1 MIASTPVQCGVMSG
15 LAIEKLKTLSEALAE
30 LTKDDINISRSLK
43 DSANRLSKLELNLV
57 LLGQFKRGK
66 STLANCLLGK
76 SILPS
81 STVPLTTVVTEIRFG
96 EDDALSVVFK
106 NGKNIS
112 QPLNKISEYVTEKK
126 NPKNQKG
133 VDRVVVFCRSD
144 FLKNGIVLIDTP
156 GTSSTF
162 LHNTKVANDYLPN
175 CDAAILLISA
185 DSPLSSEE
193 TNFIISIKKYASKI
207 FFVVNKCDYFSKH
220 EIKDILKHIETELSK
235 IGVNADLIPL
245 SARLGLK
252 GKVEKN
258 KKILENS
265 GIKKLENTL
274 MKFLSKKKRETLL
287 DSTNLKLNSISN
299 SLYNRL
305 KSEYASVDMDAKSFQ
320 KKIAEFH
327 NQFERVKQS
336 VLMYSG
342 SIDSEFSDI
351 MADIDN
357 GMEDAKGK
365 LPKIIQGKIVKSLER
380 RDGKV
385 KFVDRVNSLMKKHV
399 EGELKIW
406 WNELDRRIKE
416 RVKEMQKHYV
426 NLVNDTNLK
435 LESISKDIFNFS
447 IRPISCDCTI
457 NFRTIFYFQVSGFR
471 QESIILPSLTSLL
484 PSNMVKK
491 RIFGELESK
500 IEEEVDTN
508 LGRIRY
514 DYLQRLEKGNENFK
528 ESLFKQLEK
537 TKKEIEIGLKKGKTF
552 SDNTLEEKIKMKK
565 LLDKQIS
572 IVSEIIKE
580 TGGL

>member
-15 LAIEKLKTLSEALAE
+15 LAIEKLKTLSEALAK

-193 TNFIISIKKYASKI
+193 TNFIASIKKYASKI

-265 GIKKLENTL
+265 GIRKLENTL

-357 GMEDAKGK
+357 NMEDAKGK

-416 RVKEMQKHYV
+416 RVKEMEKRYV
-426 NLVNDTNLK
+426 NLVNDTNLE
-435 LESISKDIFNFS
+435 LESISKDIFNFG

-471 QESIILPSLTSLL
+471 QESMILPSLNTLL
-484 PSNMVKK
+484 SSNMVKK
-491 RIFGELESK
+491 RIFRELESK

-514 DYLQRLEKGNENFK
+514 DYLQRLEKGKENFK

-537 TKKEIEIGLKKGKTF
+537 TKKEIGIGLKKGKAF
-552 SDNTLEEKIKMKK
+552 SDKTLEEKIKMKK

>member
-15 LAIEKLKTLSEALAE
+15 LAIEKLKTLSEALAK

-96 EDDALSVVFK
+96 EDDALSVVFR

-537 TKKEIEIGLKKGKTF
+537 TKKEIGIGLKKGKAF
-552 SDNTLEEKIKMKK
+552 SDKTLEEKIKMKK

>member
-15 LAIEKLKTLSEALAE
+15 LAIEKLKTLSEALAK

-305 KSEYASVDMDAKSFQ
+305 KSEYASVDIDAKELQ
-320 KKIAEFH
+320 EKIAEFH

-351 MADIDN
+351 MAEIDN

-416 RVKEMQKHYV
+416 RVKEMEKRYV
-426 NLVNDTNLK
+426 NLVNDTNLE
-435 LESISKDIFNFS
+435 LESISKDIFNFG

-471 QESIILPSLTSLL
+471 QESMILPSLNTLL

-491 RIFGELESK
+491 RIFRELESK

-514 DYLQRLEKGNENFK
+514 DYLQRLEKGKENFK

-537 TKKEIEIGLKKGKTF
+537 TKKEIGIGLKKGKAF
-552 SDNTLEEKIKMKK
+552 SDKTLEEKIKMKK

>member
-15 LAIEKLKTLSEALAE
+15 LAIEKLKTLSEALAK

-193 TNFIISIKKYASKI
+193 TNFIASIKKYTSKI

-265 GIKKLENTL
+265 GIRKLENTL

-305 KSEYASVDMDAKSFQ
+305 KSEYASVDIDAKDLQ
-320 KKIAEFH
+320 EKIAEFH

-351 MADIDN
+351 MAEIDN

-416 RVKEMQKHYV
+416 RVKEMEKRYV
-426 NLVNDTNLK
+426 NLVNDTNLE
-435 LESISKDIFNFS
+435 LESISKDIFNFG

-471 QESIILPSLTSLL
+471 QESMILPSLNTLL

-491 RIFGELESK
+491 RIFRELESK

-514 DYLQRLEKGNENFK
+514 DYLQRLEKGKENFK

-537 TKKEIEIGLKKGKTF
+537 TKKEIGIGLKKGKAF
-552 SDNTLEEKIKMKK
+552 SDKTLEEKIKMKK

>member
-15 LAIEKLKTLSEALAE
+15 LAIEKLKTLSEALAK

-357 GMEDAKGK
+357 NMEDAKGK

-416 RVKEMQKHYV
+416 RVKEMEKRYV
-426 NLVNDTNLK
+426 NLVNDTNLE
-435 LESISKDIFNFS
+435 LESISKDIFNFG

-471 QESIILPSLTSLL
+471 QESMILPSLNTLL

-491 RIFGELESK
+491 RIFRELESK

-514 DYLQRLEKGNENFK
+514 DYLQRLEKGKENFK

-537 TKKEIEIGLKKGKTF
+537 TKKEIEIGLKKGKAF
-552 SDNTLEEKIKMKK
+552 SDKTLEEKIKMKK

>member
-15 LAIEKLKTLSEALAE
+15 LAIEKLKTLSEALAK

-265 GIKKLENTL
+265 GIRKLENTL

-357 GMEDAKGK
+357 NMEDAKGK